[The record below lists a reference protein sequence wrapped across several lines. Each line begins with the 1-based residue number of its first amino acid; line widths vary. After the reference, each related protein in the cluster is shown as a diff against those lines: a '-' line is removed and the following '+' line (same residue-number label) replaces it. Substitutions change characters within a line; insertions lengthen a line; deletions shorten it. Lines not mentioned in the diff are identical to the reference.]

1 MNEMTRY
8 KGMNDVKCPSRLGR
22 GQAFCTSSSYPLYL
36 FLTEPITVLTG
47 YLGAGKITL
56 LDRILIE
63 PYGKKAVSRSTVP

>member
-36 FLTEPITVLTG
+36 FLTELLFPTPTPESPAKIPITVLTG
-47 YLGAGKITL
+47 YLGAGKTTL
-56 LDRILIE
+56 
-63 PYGKKAVSRSTVP
+63 